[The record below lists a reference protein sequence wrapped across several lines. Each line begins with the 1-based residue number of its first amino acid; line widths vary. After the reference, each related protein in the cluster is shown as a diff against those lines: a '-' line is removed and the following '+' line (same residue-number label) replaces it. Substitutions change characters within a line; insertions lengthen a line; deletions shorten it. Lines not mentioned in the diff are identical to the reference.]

1 MINNDK
7 IELFNGIALLKD
19 DQCIC
24 RFIRET
30 GRLDHDKNML
40 PIIISYIPIGGVV
53 IDIGAFIGD
62 HTIAYAKK
70 VGQSGKVIAYEPS
83 KDAFDCLRH
92 NIKDFKHIIG
102 INCMALGSEKKI
114 VPIEIVGGNNGMN
127 FIPKGIINAN
137 IDNEKYES
145 KVVVKTMDD
154 SLWEIQ
160 KIDFIKIDVEGYE
173 LDVLIGGK
181 QTINKFKPT
190 MLIEIN
196 DATLSRQ
203 GISRNDIFAWLTEN
217 NYIYRN
223 IYKEQGL
230 NDSQLDIICTP
241 NDIRNT

>member
-1 MINNDK
+1 MKINNDK
-7 IELFNGIALLKD
+7 IELLNGIALLKD

-24 RFIRET
+24 RFIRES
-30 GRLDHDKNML
+30 GRLDHDQNML
-40 PIIISYIPIGGVV
+40 PLLKEFIKNGDVV
-53 IDIGAFIGD
+53 LDIGAFIGD
-62 HTIAYAKK
+62 HTIYYSKL
-70 VGQSGKVIAYEPS
+70 VGDNGSVIAFEPNRDS
-83 KDAFDCLRH
+83 FFCLEH
-92 NIKDFKHIIG
+92 NLKAYKNVELINSAIG
-102 INCMALGSEKKI
+102 KEYGFVRTVDVLGNI
-114 VPIEIVGGNNGMN
+114 GMN
-127 FIPKGIINAN
+127 FLIPDNLGGIVIYSLNQME
-137 IDNEKYES
+137 IDR
-145 KVVVKTMDD
+145 
-154 SLWEIQ
+154 
-160 KIDFIKIDVEGYE
+160 IDFIKIDVEGYE

>member
-24 RFIRET
+24 RFIRES
-30 GRLDHDKNML
+30 GRLDHDQNML
-40 PIIISYIPIGGVV
+40 PLLKEFIKNGDVV
-53 IDIGAFIGD
+53 LDIGAFIGD
-62 HTIAYAKK
+62 HTIYYSKL
-70 VGQSGKVIAYEPS
+70 VGDNGSVIAFEPNRDS
-83 KDAFDCLRH
+83 FFCLEH
-92 NIKDFKHIIG
+92 NLKAYKNVELINSAIG
-102 INCMALGSEKKI
+102 KEYGFVRTVDVLGNI
-114 VPIEIVGGNNGMN
+114 GMN
-127 FIPKGIINAN
+127 FLIPDNLGGIVIYSLNQME
-137 IDNEKYES
+137 IDR
-145 KVVVKTMDD
+145 
-154 SLWEIQ
+154 
-160 KIDFIKIDVEGYE
+160 IDFIKIDVEGFE

-181 QTINKFKPT
+181 ETINKFKPT

-203 GISRNDIFAWLTEN
+203 GISRNDIFAWLQEN

-241 NDIRNT
+241 K

>member
-30 GRLDHDKNML
+30 GRLDHDQNML
-40 PIIISYIPIGGVV
+40 PLLKEFIKNGDVV
-53 IDIGAFIGD
+53 LDIGAFIGD
-62 HTIAYAKK
+62 HTIYYSKL
-70 VGQSGKVIAYEPS
+70 VGDNGSVIAFEPNRDS
-83 KDAFDCLRH
+83 FFCLEH
-92 NIKDFKHIIG
+92 NLKAYKNVELINSAIG
-102 INCMALGSEKKI
+102 KEYGFVRTVDVLGNI
-114 VPIEIVGGNNGMN
+114 GMN
-127 FIPKGIINAN
+127 FLIPDNLGGIVIYSLNQME
-137 IDNEKYES
+137 IDR
-145 KVVVKTMDD
+145 
-154 SLWEIQ
+154 
-160 KIDFIKIDVEGYE
+160 IDFIKIDVEGFE

-181 QTINKFKPT
+181 ETINKFKPT

-203 GISRNDIFAWLTEN
+203 GISRNDIFAWLQEN

-230 NDSQLDIICTP
+230 NDSQLDIICLP
-241 NDIRNT
+241 K

>member
-30 GRLDHDKNML
+30 GRLDHDQNML
-40 PIIISYIPIGGVV
+40 PLLKEFIKNGDVV
-53 IDIGAFIGD
+53 LDIGAFIGD
-62 HTIAYAKK
+62 HTIYYSKL
-70 VGQSGKVIAYEPS
+70 VGDNGSVIAFEPNRDS
-83 KDAFDCLRH
+83 FFCLEH
-92 NIKDFKHIIG
+92 NLKAYKNVELINSAIG
-102 INCMALGSEKKI
+102 KEYGFVRTVDVLGNI
-114 VPIEIVGGNNGMN
+114 GMN
-127 FIPKGIINAN
+127 FLIPDNLGGIVIYSLNQME
-137 IDNEKYES
+137 IDR
-145 KVVVKTMDD
+145 
-154 SLWEIQ
+154 
-160 KIDFIKIDVEGYE
+160 IDFIKIDVEGFE

-181 QTINKFKPT
+181 ETINKFKPT

>member
-30 GRLDHDKNML
+30 GRLDHDQNML
-40 PIIISYIPIGGVV
+40 PLLKEFIKNGDVV
-53 IDIGAFIGD
+53 LDIGAFIGD
-62 HTIAYAKK
+62 HTIYYSKL
-70 VGQSGKVIAYEPS
+70 VGDNGSVIAFEPNRDS
-83 KDAFDCLRH
+83 FFCLEH
-92 NIKDFKHIIG
+92 NLKAYKNVELINSAIG
-102 INCMALGSEKKI
+102 KEYGFVRTVDVLGNI
-114 VPIEIVGGNNGMN
+114 GMN
-127 FIPKGIINAN
+127 FLIPDNLGGIVIYSLNQME
-137 IDNEKYES
+137 IDR
-145 KVVVKTMDD
+145 
-154 SLWEIQ
+154 
-160 KIDFIKIDVEGYE
+160 IDFIKIDVEGFE

-181 QTINKFKPT
+181 ETINKFKPT

-203 GISRNDIFAWLTEN
+203 GISRNDIFAWLQEN

-223 IYKEQGL
+223 IYNNQGL

-241 NDIRNT
+241 K

>member
-30 GRLDHDKNML
+30 GRLDHDQNML
-40 PIIISYIPIGGVV
+40 PLLKEFIKNGDVV
-53 IDIGAFIGD
+53 LDIGAFIGD
-62 HTIAYAKK
+62 HTIYYSKL
-70 VGQSGKVIAYEPS
+70 VGDNGSVIAFEPNRDS
-83 KDAFDCLRH
+83 FFCLEH
-92 NIKDFKHIIG
+92 NLKAYKNVELINSAIG
-102 INCMALGSEKKI
+102 KEYGFVRTVDVLGNI
-114 VPIEIVGGNNGMN
+114 GMN
-127 FIPKGIINAN
+127 FLIPDNLGGIVIYSLNQME
-137 IDNEKYES
+137 IDR
-145 KVVVKTMDD
+145 
-154 SLWEIQ
+154 
-160 KIDFIKIDVEGYE
+160 IDFIKIDVEGYE

-181 QTINKFKPT
+181 ETINKFKPT